1 MPADWCTACR
11 QTWAL
16 ILRFRLEKLP
26 ILIVSW
32 SVRQC
37 CVATST
43 GMVHCKVSACFTT
56 GRLVPQMVMPLA
68 LGCWSSV
75 ETDSCWLPVPTASL
89 SLAHYY
95 QLTCMLP
102 GQQELQQVFL
112 RSSASMA
119 AENPP
124 PPRGPTTYHHQ
135 MPGQPQLP
143 AQPGMPQAA
152 GLVAPGYAQGQPG
165 GPLINVGGQQMVQE
179 LQAMAAAQAAS
190 AAAAAA
196 AAAPPAGPAGATS
209 EVPGSPAAGMPGS
222 VEPAGGASGP
232 AVEVQ
237 PPLTGS
243 AGTAAAGMPTAVGA
257 PAPSSTAAVPA
268 SQPLPISGMVPAPHQ
283 AGRGPAVTTAAAAC
297 SSSPSGI
304 SLPAQAAA
312 PAPASTTGAPA
323 SGQQTGQVHAAAST
337 PHHPA
342 EAELVSTTYV
352 QANELQNVVSRQCGT
367 GARPMLQHAPMV
379 ADAARRGGVQVSPG
393 FLLQSAVSCF
403 HGRSTARHRWLLF
416 SLHASLQQLS
426 SAPVRLPYTVASP
439 SQHSCPMQGGLA
451 LGKCWV
457 PGPLG
462 PNVDL
467 GPIVDHASGHA
478 LQPGGILQ

>member
-1 MPADWCTACR
+1 M
-11 QTWAL
+11 
-16 ILRFRLEKLP
+16 
-26 ILIVSW
+26 
-32 SVRQC
+32 
-37 CVATST
+37 
-43 GMVHCKVSACFTT
+43 
-56 GRLVPQMVMPLA
+56 
-68 LGCWSSV
+68 
-75 ETDSCWLPVPTASL
+75 
-89 SLAHYY
+89 
-95 QLTCMLP
+95 
-102 GQQELQQVFL
+102 FL

-165 GPLINVGGQQMVQE
+165 GPVVNVGGQQMVQE

-196 AAAPPAGPAGATS
+196 ASAAAAAAVPPARPAGATA

-222 VEPAGGASGP
+222 VEPAGGASRP

-237 PPLTGS
+237 PPLTGG
-243 AGTAAAGMPTAVGA
+243 AGTAAAGMPTAVGG
-257 PAPSSTAAVPA
+257 PAPSSTAAVSA
-268 SQPLPISGMVPAPHQ
+268 AQPVPISGMVPAPHQ
-283 AGRGPAVTTAAAAC
+283 AGRGPAVTTAAAAG

-312 PAPASTTGAPA
+312 PAPASTTGASA

-393 FLLQSAVSCF
+393 FSSECSSMYPWSKHGASQVVAVLSPCF
-403 HGRSTARHRWLLF
+403 PAT
-416 SLHASLQQLS
+416 ASLCACETACYCGIPS
-426 SAPVRLPYTVASP
+426 SAQLHHAGWP
-439 SQHSCPMQGGLA
+439 SAGKVLGGA
-451 LGKCWV
+451 ATGSKC
-457 PGPLG
+457 
-462 PNVDL
+462 
-467 GPIVDHASGHA
+467 
-478 LQPGGILQ
+478 